1 MGQVY
6 AVRSVVDESLAILR
20 KAADEWAL
28 GNPEQPPTSVVSL
41 K

>member
-6 AVRSVVDESLAILR
+6 AVLFVVEESLAILS

-28 GNPEQPPTSVVSL
+28 GDPEQPLLV
-41 K
+41 